1 MVLVGFN
8 RGCCHC
14 YCLVAYCQKKVIH
27 FTGPSKSRFAKLN
40 FLLY

>member
-14 YCLVAYCQKKVIH
+14 YCLVAYCQKKISQ
-27 FTGPSKSRFAKLN
+27 TRIKDQ
-40 FLLY
+40 